1 MNTLKPKPELA
12 AARLDFHGRID
23 TFMQTTLTQ
32 INDDGVN
39 KGYLEYIYIDGVY
52 YLFYLQIY
60 NQFRGQ
66 GLSSRLIQAFNSLLL
81 SKSKKGI
88 LRNIINKDH
97 PARDIYSNQGWT
109 YNKDNSDWMTLED
122 HMDSLEIEKVIHKV
136 ETLEVN
142 ESFLLSC

>member
-1 MNTLKPKPELA
+1 MNIEFIPA
-12 AARLDFHGRID
+12 
-23 TFMQTTLTQ
+23 Q
-32 INDDGVN
+32 INATQNYSYTHMLIINEDGVN

-66 GLSSRLIQAFNSLLL
+66 GLSSRLIQEFNSLLL

-109 YNKDNSDWMTLED
+109 YTKDNSNWMTFEN
-122 HMDSLEIEKVIHKV
+122 HMDSLTIKKVIHKV
-136 ETLEVN
+136 KTLEVN